1 MHKIALEEHFM
12 APGLEEYEGAVRKT
26 MQSETF
32 DKLERRLQDFTDER
46 IEAMDKAGI
55 DIVVLSQTSPGL
67 QIERNVK
74 TAVRKATE
82 ANDFLAERISKNSKR
97 FRGFAHLA
105 LQDPTAAAKELE
117 RCVKQLGFKGAL
129 INGHTNGIYLDE
141 AVNFPFWDKVAELDV
156 PIYLH
161 PADSFDSPH
170 MYNGRKE
177 LSGAF
182 WVWTVETGTH
192 ALRLVVSGFFEHYP
206 TVKIILGHMGETL
219 PFMLWR
225 YDSRWKQYGYQDK
238 LKRMPSEYI
247 KSNIA
252 ITTAGVCDI
261 NPLKCSINAIG
272 EDNVMFS
279 TDYPYE
285 SALIAGEFIESAELT
300 DRVRE
305 KVCYKN
311 AQRILKI
318 DAF

>member
-1 MHKIALEEHFM
+1 MGIVQTRSSLLGLKRITETRYLGESHMHKIALEEHFM

-26 MQSETF
+26 MQSETY
-32 DKLERRLQDFTDER
+32 DKLGKRLQDFTDER

-67 QIERNVK
+67 QIEKDVK

-105 LQDPTAAAKELE
+105 LQDPSAAANELE
-117 RCVKQLGFKGAL
+117 RCVKQLGFKGAM

-141 AVNFPFWDKVAELDV
+141 AVNAPFWDKVAELDV

-161 PADSFDSPH
+161 PADSFDTPH

-182 WVWTVETGTH
+182 WAWTVETGTH
-192 ALRLVVSGFFEHYP
+192 ALRLVVSGFFERYP
-206 TVKIILGHMGETL
+206 TVRIILGHMGETI

-225 YDSRWKQYGYQDK
+225 YDSRWKQYG
-238 LKRMPSEYI
+238 
-247 KSNIA
+247 
-252 ITTAGVCDI
+252 
-261 NPLKCSINAIG
+261 
-272 EDNVMFS
+272 
-279 TDYPYE
+279 
-285 SALIAGEFIESAELT
+285 
-300 DRVRE
+300 
-305 KVCYKN
+305 
-311 AQRILKI
+311 
-318 DAF
+318 